1 MALLMALGV
10 SAFAACNKES
20 TNTDSST
27 STEST
32 NSVETSTTSEST
44 ESASSV
50 ENSSTSE
57 SDKTYTCYE
66 FVVVTADGTKVG
78 EGYSVQLCIVEANGE
93 TGSCLRPVEV
103 VNGVC
108 VYNISNITAPGVYE
122 AHVLDEEYNTVELK
136 ETVRTAPDAFGE
148 YTLTLAE

>member
-1 MALLMALGV
+1 MKAFKKLATLSMAVLMACGV
-10 SAFAACNKES
+10 SAFAACNNGGDNS
-20 TNTDSST
+20 TD
-27 STEST
+27 
-32 NSVETSTTSEST
+32 NSVSSTTSET
-44 ESASSV
+44 E
-50 ENSSTSE
+50 
-57 SDKTYTCYE
+57 KTYTCYE
-66 FVVVTADGTKVG
+66 FVVVNADGTKVG